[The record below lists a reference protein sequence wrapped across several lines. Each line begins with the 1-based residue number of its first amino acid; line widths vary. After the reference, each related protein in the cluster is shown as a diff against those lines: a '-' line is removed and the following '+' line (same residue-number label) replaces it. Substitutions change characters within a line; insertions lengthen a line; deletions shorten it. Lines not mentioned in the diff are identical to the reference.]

1 MERNEHPGIET
12 PDYIALWGDE
22 PPEEDDPIDPYDALI
37 DDAGVS
43 EDDEERS
50 EEGERSDDD
59 DADDDDGEYGL
70 RAPCTREDID
80 ISARWFDVPPI
91 VFCGETGSD
100 EEYRREIETLKTC
113 YSFFKVS
120 SRGKVTFNDF
130 EVSRYVKAHY
140 VVFSEAGDMF
150 RYNGYFYQPFPRV
163 CFDKIMYGISKA
175 MEIAPPTLGNIEN
188 CRNLARA
195 ENLIMDLPMSN
206 KEEYADDIVP
216 FQNGLYNVDRD
227 ILLPFTPKYFCTSL
241 RGATYDPSIRHHQV
255 EYVYKSIIPDSDTR
269 MFFFEMVGYMLFSPE
284 QTIPA
289 MFCIYGPA
297 ETGKSAL
304 GKAIEAA
311 MGIDVISHLDLMQ
324 ISDKFTT
331 AEMEGKLL
339 NICGETGT
347 GVFGGRVRSDGQLLK
362 KISEGDVVT
371 VQRKNQRP
379 FDMVA
384 TAKLL
389 FLTNSVP
396 NFGDTTSGIY
406 RRLYIIP
413 CRQKQ
418 KSEDRIYDR
427 LTDEEAV
434 SWLVNQAL
442 KGYKRFI
449 RNGNRFDVS
458 AEMEGEKTAFR
469 TQEPIQDFIL
479 EKFGTLD
486 VPAVHRGLLHTYS
499 VNEVYQEYRVFMDD
513 SGGRA
518 LDIRKFSEKLRN
530 EYGLSSGRR
539 HIKRCGTDT
548 TEAYFV
554 EPGSDRDSLK
564 SKRKEAGE

>member
-12 PDYIALWGDE
+12 PDYIALWGKESSEEDASVDPCDAPKDGAGVSE
-22 PPEEDDPIDPYDALI
+22 GTKKPEEDD
-37 DDAGVS
+37 G
-43 EDDEERS
+43 
-50 EEGERSDDD
+50 SDDD
-59 DADDDDGEYGL
+59 DYGL
-70 RAPCTREDID
+70 RAPYTRENID

-91 VFCGETGSD
+91 VFCGETASD
-100 EEYRREIETLKTC
+100 EEYRREIEILKTC

-120 SRGKVTFNDF
+120 SRGKVSFDDF

-150 RYNGYFYQPFPRV
+150 RYNGFFYQPFPRV

-175 MEIAPPTLGNIEN
+175 MEVAPPTLGSIEN
-188 CRNLARA
+188 CRNLTRT

-206 KEEYADDIVP
+206 KEEYADDIIP

-227 ILLPFTPKYFCTSL
+227 LLLPFTPKYFCTSL
-241 RGATYDPSIRHHQV
+241 RGATYDPSIKYHSV
-255 EYVYKSIIPDSDTR
+255 EHVYKSIIPDSDTR

-311 MGIDVISHLDLMQ
+311 MGIDAISYLDLMQ

-362 KISEGDVVT
+362 KISEGETVT

-379 FDMVA
+379 FMMKA

-418 KSEDRIYDR
+418 KTEDRIYDK

-442 KGYKRFI
+442 KGYKRFVK
-449 RNGNRFDVS
+449 NGNKFDVS
-458 AEMEGEKTAFR
+458 AEMESEKTAFR

-486 VPAVHRGLLHTYS
+486 VTAVHVGLLHTNS

-513 SGGRA
+513 SGGKA

-539 HIKRCGTDT
+539 HIRRCDGGDT
-548 TEAYFV
+548 TEAFFV
-554 EPGSDRDSLK
+554 EPGSDLDANK
-564 SKRKEAGE
+564 SRRKGAGE